1 MIGEQ
6 DREWLDWLPEAE
18 RLIAA
23 FESTSPVRLLSVLA
37 ATALL
42 EPIARGLCD
51 AYARGLAARTDPG
64 DR

>member
-42 EPIARGLCD
+42 EPIAR
-51 AYARGLAARTDPG
+51 ARGLGARTEPG

>member
-6 DREWLDWLPEAE
+6 DREWLDWVPEAE
-18 RLIAA
+18 RLIRA
-23 FESTSPVRLLSVLA
+23 FESTAPVRLLSVLA

-42 EPIARGLCD
+42 EPIARGLRD
-51 AYARGLAARTDPG
+51 AYTRGLASRTDPG